1 MATSSDK
8 VDFSRMRYEIR
19 RHWWWFIIAFVA
31 AMTLA
36 TVYMLKNNPEFK
48 FHADIMVEQK
58 DNGVMSGGMAQMMRS
73 FSMGTFGGGSVDD
86 ELVVLQSRSLLC
98 EAINK
103 LGLQYSYKT
112 DDGMRQKSLYRKS
125 PVELSTAIDL
135 DTLQGGATF
144 KIHLRADGKID
155 VKVKGK
161 WFSTLFDQQGMSLP
175 ATVRLKEGVFT
186 IKRTAFYKAGEER
199 NVVAEVGGTGQVY
212 EDYSKIY
219 YADVPSMKANSITLF
234 YQDEDKQR
242 GKDLLNMIVDLYNIR
257 RLKEEQS
264 KASKEIAFIDDR
276 LASLTSQLS
285 ESERKLEEFKT
296 ANNVTDIAAEAK
308 ILLEQTSKNKAS
320 IVGLQTQLSIF
331 DMICEFLDDPK
342 NKYSMIPVTSGQDYE
357 SAAKS
362 IESYN
367 QLILERTKLDMSAKH
382 DNKALQAINKQID
395 GMRGGV
401 IETMR
406 KARES
411 AEIAYND
418 FLREDG
424 KYATRLKELPAHER
438 HYIDLY
444 RDSEIKNNL
453 YIFLLEQRESSALK
467 FGAQNI
473 ARIID
478 PAYHEV
484 KKAWPKGSI
493 VFGIALVLSIVV
505 PLLIFAMRAIRTK
518 RIEIVEDLE
527 HLTDKEVVATV
538 GESDMAGYRRLRDRL
553 ISADGAKVVTMVCAP
568 SDRGTAECA
577 HHLAEAYV
585 KALKKVVIIDLNGNG
600 GVSTLESC
608 IANEN
613 TPMDQAISESG
624 NGYDIATA
632 SSEGIFDVMAS
643 ERFNN
648 FIEKLKQDYDTA
660 IISADSLDNYSALA
674 SADRLSDRIVAV
686 VGKGLLKADFLHLN
700 NELSELSTPS
710 AYIFIDEK

>member
-8 VDFSRMRYEIR
+8 VDFSRLRYEMR
-19 RHWWWFIIAFVA
+19 KHWWWFIIAFVV

-48 FHADIMVEQK
+48 FHSDLMVEQEDK
-58 DNGVMSGGMAQMMRS
+58 GMMGGGMAQMMRS
-73 FSMGTFGGGSVDD
+73 FSMGSFGGGSVDD

-103 LGLQYSYKT
+103 LGLQYTYTT
-112 DDGMRQKSLYRKS
+112 DDGMRTTSLYRKS
-125 PVELSTAIDL
+125 PVELSTAINL
-135 DTLQGGATF
+135 DTLQSGATF
-144 KIHLRADGKID
+144 KMHLRADGKID

-161 WFSTLFDQQGMSLP
+161 WLSTLFDQKGMTLP
-175 ATVRLKEGVFT
+175 ATVRLKEGAFT
-186 IKRTAFYKAGEER
+186 IKRTAFYHRGENR
-199 NVVAEVGGTGQVY
+199 NVVAEVRGTSKVY
-212 EDYSKIY
+212 EDFSKIY

-242 GKDLLNMIVDLYNIR
+242 GKDLLDMIVECYNIR
-257 RLKEEQS
+257 RLGEEQT
-264 KASKEIAFIDDR
+264 KASKEIAFIDER
-276 LASLTSQLS
+276 LATLTSQLS
-285 ESERKLEEFKT
+285 ESERQLEEFKT
-296 ANNVTDIAAEAK
+296 ANGVTDIAAEAK

-382 DNKALQAINKQID
+382 DNKALQTINKQID
-395 GMRGGV
+395 GMRAGV

-424 KYATRLKELPAHER
+424 KYAIRLKELPAHER
-438 HYIDLY
+438 RYIDLY

-505 PLLIFAMRAIRTK
+505 PLLIFAVRAIRTK
-518 RIEIVEDLE
+518 RIEILADLE
-527 HLTDKEVVATV
+527 QLTDKEVIAAVS
-538 GESDMAGYRRLRDRL
+538 GNDESGYRRLRDRL
-553 ISADGAKVVTMVCAP
+553 ILADGAKVMSMVGTP
-568 SDRGTAECA
+568 SSHGTSECA
-577 HHLAEAYV
+577 RQLAEAYA
-585 KALKKVVIIDLNGNG
+585 KALKKVVLVDLCSHNGDTALEDGLANGNMP
-600 GVSTLESC
+600 VIRES
-608 IANEN
+608 
-613 TPMDQAISESG
+613 S
-624 NGYDIATA
+624 NGYDVVGA
-632 SSEGIFDVMAS
+632 SSESVFDIIAS
-643 ERFNN
+643 AEFDE
-648 FIEKLKQDYDTA
+648 FIDKLKQDYDA
-660 IISADSLDNYSALA
+660 VVVSGDSFGNYSGLA
-674 SADRLSDRIVAV
+674 TADRISDRIVAV
-686 VGKGLLKADFLHLN
+686 VEKGMLKTDYL
-700 NELSELSTPS
+700 ELDKELTELSTPS
-710 AYIFIDEK
+710 AFIYIEEK